1 MTPRII
7 IFILGALVVAA
18 SASAQFPAFDVDDF
32 VAPGDGVMF
41 VSRVGTGYV
50 ANLIDG
56 YRPVEQNALFVHLA
70 NSVYWS
76 NFQLDYKRS
85 EVRGSEES
93 GRSHVQSCGCSP
105 PIYFPTPPPREARPA
120 APLPGSRDTLQF
132 SFYRRQSGI
141 VLRTRATYE
150 RQAIDTIVTS
160 ATNGNTVAKLSG
172 DEQTFGLDADLS
184 FGHRLFGSL
193 IVAHTIRKD
202 TTDDRAQ
209 TAIAYVA
216 RIPVVSLRRILLRP
230 TLTVAA
236 VSGRGRS
243 GLNVINPAIEA
254 YWHDPKTEVNVHLIW
269 SPQTTRD
276 GVQSWRTKHQLA
288 FFVDSA
294 IFARLFGVLAA
305 PAKD

>member
-56 YRPVEQNALFVHLA
+56 YRPAEQNALFVHLA
-70 NSVYWS
+70 NSLYWS

-93 GRSHVQSCGCSP
+93 GRAHVQSCRCTP
-105 PIYFPTPPPREARPA
+105 PIYFPTPPPRDATPA

-150 RQAIDTIVTS
+150 RQAIDTTVTS
-160 ATNGNTVAKLSG
+160 ITNGDVVAKLSG

-184 FGHRLFGSL
+184 FGHHLFGSL
-193 IVAHTIRKD
+193 IVARTIRD
-202 TTDDRAQ
+202 GTTDDDAQ
-209 TAIAYVA
+209 TTIAYVA

-230 TLTVAA
+230 TITVAA
-236 VSGRGRS
+236 VSGRGHA

-254 YWHDPKTEVNVHLIW
+254 YWHDVNTGVNVHLIW

>member
-1 MTPRII
+1 MRLRIAVFVTGA
-7 IFILGALVVAA
+7 FIAVAA
-18 SASAQFPAFDVDDF
+18 SAQLPVFDVDDF
-32 VAPGDGVMF
+32 VAPGDGVLF
-41 VSRVGTGYV
+41 VSRIGTGYV

-76 NFQLDYKRS
+76 NFQFDYKRS
-85 EVRGSEES
+85 EVRGSDES
-93 GRSHVQSCGCSP
+93 GRAHVQSCRCSP
-105 PIYFPTPPPREARPA
+105 PIYFPTPPPRDATPA
-120 APLPGSRDTLQF
+120 APLPGSRDTVQF

-150 RQAIDTIVTS
+150 RQAIDTTVTS
-160 ATNGNTVAKLSG
+160 VTNGDVAKLSG
-172 DEQTFGLDADLS
+172 DEQTFGVDADLA
-184 FGHRLFGSL
+184 FGRHLFGSL
-193 IVAHTIRKD
+193 IVARTTRND

-216 RIPVVSLRRILLRP
+216 RFPVVSLRAILLRP

-236 VSGRGRS
+236 VSGRGRD
-243 GLNVINPAIEA
+243 GVNVINPAIEA

-276 GVQSWRTKHQLA
+276 GVQNWRTKHQLA